1 MSRGGSNVNHRQ
13 NVEMA
18 KRKAAEPK
26 VQTCFKQRKRRTF
39 LREWRKHRGLTQE
52 RLAERAGVSQG
63 MISQLE
69 TGESDYTGEL
79 LEKLADALQC
89 EPADL
94 IMRNPLDTEAPW
106 SIWDRLRPDQRKQAI
121 RVLKALVD
129 EAA

>member
-1 MSRGGSNVNHRQ
+1 MEWAKQ
-13 NVEMA
+13 NVGMP
-18 KRKAAEPK
+18 KRKKPEPK
-26 VQTCFKQRKRRTF
+26 VQTRFKQPKRRTF
-39 LREWRKHRGLTQE
+39 LKEWRKYRDNLTQE
-52 RLAERAGVSQG
+52 RLAERADVSQG

-79 LEKLADALQC
+79 LEKLAYALRC

-106 SIWDRLRPDQRKQAI
+106 SIWERLNADQRKYAI
-121 RVLKALVD
+121 RFLKSMVED